1 MGRIRLTSRAGLT
14 ETSYRHVPAVD
25 GSAGASST
33 EGQEHLELV
42 RAGARSVLP
51 DRTIVKIG
59 VKEMRAT
66 NDLLSAQFRKAR
78 TAVADRIENLFGL
91 QDYPNEEHDR
101 EFRDLIESVSLSR
114 EELAAF
120 VAMPESSIG
129 EVKRL
134 FAGRRKVR
142 T

>member
-1 MGRIRLTSRAGLT
+1 M
-14 ETSYRHVPAVD
+14 
-25 GSAGASST
+25 
-33 EGQEHLELV
+33 ELV
-42 RAGARSVLP
+42 RAGARSVLFH
-51 DRTIVKIG
+51 RTIVKIG

>member
-1 MGRIRLTSRAGLT
+1 
-14 ETSYRHVPAVD
+14 
-25 GSAGASST
+25 
-33 EGQEHLELV
+33 
-42 RAGARSVLP
+42 
-51 DRTIVKIG
+51 
-59 VKEMRAT
+59 MRVT

>member
-1 MGRIRLTSRAGLT
+1 
-14 ETSYRHVPAVD
+14 
-25 GSAGASST
+25 
-33 EGQEHLELV
+33 
-42 RAGARSVLP
+42 
-51 DRTIVKIG
+51 
-59 VKEMRAT
+59 MRAT

-91 QDYPNEEHDR
+91 RDYPNEEHDR

-134 FAGRRKVR
+134 FAGRRKIRIGTIGDLPSKAATASRVPAPMR
-142 T
+142 PVPRAVPPSHPVPCAGGRDKTPR

>member
-1 MGRIRLTSRAGLT
+1 
-14 ETSYRHVPAVD
+14 
-25 GSAGASST
+25 
-33 EGQEHLELV
+33 
-42 RAGARSVLP
+42 
-51 DRTIVKIG
+51 
-59 VKEMRAT
+59 MRAT
-66 NDLLSAQFRKAR
+66 NDLISAQFRKAR
-78 TAVADRIENLFGL
+78 TAVADRFGL